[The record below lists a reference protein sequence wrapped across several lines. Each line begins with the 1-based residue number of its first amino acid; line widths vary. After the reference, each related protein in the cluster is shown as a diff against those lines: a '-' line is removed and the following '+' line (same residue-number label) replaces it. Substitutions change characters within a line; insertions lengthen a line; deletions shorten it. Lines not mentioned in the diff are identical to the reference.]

1 LLRRNNGRLQAVG
14 STGRA
19 GAGIDFGSI
28 GATPGARATLVQFS
42 SSFCAPCRST
52 RQILSD
58 VAELVDG
65 VTYVE
70 IDAES
75 HLELVRAH
83 QILRTPTTLVLDA
96 DGAIVV
102 RASGQPRKADV
113 IAALG
118 RAIDRSTTTSPTP

>member
-1 LLRRNNGRLQAVG
+1 MRAVAPNTALRP
-14 STGRA
+14 
-19 GAGIDFGSI
+19 GIDFDSV
-28 GATPGARATLVQFS
+28 GATPGTRATLVQFS

-75 HLELVRAH
+75 HLELVREH

-96 DGAIVV
+96 DGAVVV

-118 RAIDRSTTTSPTP
+118 RALDRSTTTSPTP